1 MPGLIRYKRMVVLI
15 NNQTQSTAELMAAVI
30 TRSITSAWLS
40 ARLPRGTIE
49 KVFPL
54 TKQIDPPSDEA
65 GQSEKY
71 SIFLVHSLTLRED
84 GQPIEGNGVLP
95 TINIKDKDWETQL
108 YNYFHY
114 PKLTT
119 VVKQLLNQK

>member
-30 TRSITSAWLS
+30 KKYNVGVVVGTPSKGW
-40 ARLPRGTIE
+40 GTIE

-54 TKQIDPPSDEA
+54 TKQIDPPSGEA

-95 TINIKDKDWETQL
+95 TINIKDKD
-108 YNYFHY
+108 
-114 PKLTT
+114 
-119 VVKQLLNQK
+119 